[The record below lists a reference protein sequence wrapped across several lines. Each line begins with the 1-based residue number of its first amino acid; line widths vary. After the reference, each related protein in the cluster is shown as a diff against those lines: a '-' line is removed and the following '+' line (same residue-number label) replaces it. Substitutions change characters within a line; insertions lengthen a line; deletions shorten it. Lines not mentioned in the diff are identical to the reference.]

1 MKDIKEEVKPTKIL
15 QKFFFP
21 KEEKTIE
28 AETQE
33 EAIKLLEILLNNK

>member
-1 MKDIKEEVKPTKIL
+1 MKKEDIKPL

-28 AETQE
+28 AETLE
-33 EAIKLLEILLNNK
+33 EAIKILNTNK